1 MTFIKQ
7 ENYITI
13 QGWMLHIGC
22 SNWNELA
29 AYALIYG
36 FSQDG
41 RSEFVGSISYIQEWL
56 MCSKRN
62 VSYIMANLVEKG
74 LLVKEQY
81 KINGVKFNRYKAVVP
96 QQQIGSAKIAQVVQ
110 IDDAEIA
117 VDVQK
122 LHGGS
127 AKIAPNNID
136 NNIDNS
142 ISSLRSDIQIEYSHK
157 EKEKNNNSLLP
168 PIIPQAETETQ
179 QPQTEKAE
187 IITASELEF
196 DEFRKIYRGTKR
208 GLRTEFTNF
217 CKKHKD
223 WKAVLPTLKER
234 YEHQC
239 ELKDQ
244 ARMFGCFVPV
254 EKNLQTYLNQRCWE
268 EEPQFQRQPK
278 RDSEKT
284 IAEKMAEIELDYQ
297 INKQYGL

>member
-1 MTFIKQ
+1 MIFRVHTNQRYVAISTYHLRDTSLSLQAMGLLSFMLSCKDDFKFSIEGLARISSCGTAATQSALQQLKNKGYVVVSPIKDLKGKIIEWNYDVY
-7 ENYITI
+7 ENPY
-13 QGWMLHIGC
+13 
-22 SNWNELA
+22 
-29 AYALIYG
+29 
-36 FSQDG
+36 
-41 RSEFVGSISYIQEWL
+41 
-56 MCSKRN
+56 
-62 VSYIMANLVEKG
+62 VEKPHIENPHIENPHVENQG
-74 LLVKEQY
+74 Q
-81 KINGVKFNRYKAVVP
+81 
-96 QQQIGSAKIAQVVQ
+96 S
-110 IDDAEIA
+110 
-117 VDVQK
+117 
-122 LHGGS
+122 
-127 AKIAPNNID
+127 NISKK
-136 NNIDNS
+136 DNS
-142 ISSLRSDIQIEYSHK
+142 ISSLRSDIQIEYSPQ

-179 QPQTEKAE
+179 NQQAEKAE
-187 IITASELEF
+187 IITANELEF

-234 YEHQC
+234 YKHQC

-268 EEPQFQRQPK
+268 EEPQFQRQQK

-284 IAEKMAEIELDYQ
+284 LAEKMAEIELDYQ

>member
-1 MTFIKQ
+1 MKHISDM
-7 ENYITI
+7 NYCVI
-13 QGWMLHIGC
+13 QGWMLDIGC

-29 AYALIYG
+29 AYALVYG
-36 FSQDG
+36 FSQNG
-41 RSEFVGSISYIQEWL
+41 KSEFTGSISYIQEWL

-74 LLVKEQY
+74 LLIKEQY
-81 KINGVKFNRYKAVVP
+81 EINGVKFNRYKAVVP
-96 QQQIGSAKIAQVVQ
+96 QQQIDNAKITGV
-110 IDDAEIA
+110 
-117 VDVQK
+117 VQK
-122 LHGGS
+122 LQGGS
-127 AKIAPNNID
+127 AKIAPNNK
-136 NNIDNS
+136 NIDNS
-142 ISSLRSDIQIEYSHK
+142 ISSLRSDIQIEYSPQ

-179 QPQTEKAE
+179 NPQAEKAE

-196 DEFRKIYRGTKR
+196 DKFRKIYRGTKR

-223 WKAVLPTLKER
+223 WKVVLPTLKER

-278 RDSEKT
+278 KDSEKT
-284 IAEKMAEIELDYQ
+284 IAEKMAEAELLYQ
-297 INKQYGL
+297 QQKQQEQLLKQNKYGL

>member
-142 ISSLRSDIQIEYSHK
+142 SLRSELSESLLSTTIT
-157 EKEKNNNSLLP
+157 EKNNSSSTTPYSP
-168 PIIPQAETETQ
+168 PS
-179 QPQTEKAE
+179 KAKPKFDLGF
-187 IITASELEF
+187 IA
-196 DEFRKIYRGTKR
+196 DEFREDYTAWLDYRKEINKPFKTQRSVELNYQSALRLSGNDPKIFKQIIEQSIANGWQGLFELKNTNHNGTTSSNGSR
-208 GLRTEFTNF
+208 SAATGERPEQ
-217 CKKHKD
+217 
-223 WKAVLPTLKER
+223 KER
-234 YEHQC
+234 NYN
-239 ELKDQ
+239 
-244 ARMFGCFVPV
+244 FYSF
-254 EKNLQTYLNQRCWE
+254 
-268 EEPQFQRQPK
+268 
-278 RDSEKT
+278 
-284 IAEKMAEIELDYQ
+284 
-297 INKQYGL
+297 

>member
-1 MTFIKQ
+1 MIFRVHTNQRYAAISTYHLRDTSLSLQAMGLLSFMLSCKDDFKFSIEGLARISSCGTAATQSALQQLKNKGYVVVSPIKDLKGKIIEWNYDVY
-7 ENYITI
+7 ENPY
-13 QGWMLHIGC
+13 
-22 SNWNELA
+22 
-29 AYALIYG
+29 
-36 FSQDG
+36 
-41 RSEFVGSISYIQEWL
+41 
-56 MCSKRN
+56 
-62 VSYIMANLVEKG
+62 VEKPHIENPHVENQG
-74 LLVKEQY
+74 Q
-81 KINGVKFNRYKAVVP
+81 
-96 QQQIGSAKIAQVVQ
+96 S
-110 IDDAEIA
+110 
-117 VDVQK
+117 
-122 LHGGS
+122 
-127 AKIAPNNID
+127 NISKK
-136 NNIDNS
+136 DNS
-142 ISSLRSDIQIEYSHK
+142 ISSLRSDIQIEYSPQ

-187 IITASELEF
+187 IITANELEF

-234 YEHQC
+234 YKHQC

-268 EEPQFQRQPK
+268 EEPQFQRQQK

-284 IAEKMAEIELDYQ
+284 LAEKMAEIELDYQ